1 MLATRSILSEGD
13 VSVILTNSIDCAGDV
28 RMSFSGVQMEGLREA
43 NRTLPEGE
51 GIFGMI
57 GFSTTLP
64 KTELS
69 RRHEWMSPAS
79 EPNRA
84 E

>member
-1 MLATRSILSEGD
+1 
-13 VSVILTNSIDCAGDV
+13 
-28 RMSFSGVQMEGLREA
+28 MSFSGVQMEGLREA
-43 NRTLPEGE
+43 NRTIPEGE

-69 RRHEWMSPAS
+69 RRHEWKWPAS

-84 E
+84 G